1 MVPGHPGVTVDA
13 LPQAVGLSGAS
24 SQVERLAPFVAESRW
39 EEISDEA
46 RELDLF
52 VDHSQIV
59 QLECLRR
66 GSWGTKSL
74 WGRVVT
80 YPGGERG

>member
-1 MVPGHPGVTVDA
+1 MKAMAPCRPGLTVDTP
-13 LPQAVGLSGAS
+13 PQAVGL
-24 SQVERLAPFVAESRW
+24 
-39 EEISDEA
+39 ISDEA
-46 RELDLF
+46 RELDIF

-66 GSWGTKSL
+66 RIWGTKSL